1 MDEHNKKK
9 LVDRLKQFRE
19 KNNLIQKDMYEA
31 MQCSQA
37 AYSSYESVKSDKAPS
52 LEMLLNLREK
62 YNISIDWLLEN
73 ENTRK
78 ANEDK
83 KLKTIGDII
92 ECLFL
97 IEDATHTKI
106 KYVEE
111 ERMAQ
116 GFEGYP
122 REYDFMMYGLF
133 FDTHP
138 FYDEYLNDFMKE
150 WGEIREFCKGKDIG
164 TTVYDLWK
172 KDTVQKNKDKKTNYS
187 FQDIPDGVEDEGLPF
202 I

>member
-9 LVDRLKQFRE
+9 LVDRLKKFRE

-73 ENTRK
+73 DNTKTIEENK
-78 ANEDK
+78 E
-83 KLKTIGDII
+83 LKTIGDII
-92 ECLFL
+92 ECMFL
-97 IEDATHTKI
+97 IEDATNIKV

-111 ERMAQ
+111 ERYEQ
-116 GFEGYP
+116 GYDGYT
-122 REYDFMMYGLF
+122 EYDFMMYGLF
-133 FDTHP
+133 FETHE
-138 FYDEYLNDFMKE
+138 FYDEYINEFMHE

-164 TTVYDLWK
+164 TVVYDLWK
-172 KDTVQKNKDKKTNYS
+172 KDIVQKNKGKKLKIS
-187 FQDIPDGVEDEGLPF
+187 FADLPEEGLPF
-202 I
+202 D